1 MIKMMDKNHK
11 TALSDIKPGGKYVEG
26 NRKHKQF
33 ASPVGLV
40 NLGLANKE

>member
-1 MIKMMDKNHK
+1 MIEMMNKNHH
-11 TALSDIKPGGKYVEG
+11 TVLSHIIPGGKYVEG
-26 NRKHKQF
+26 NRKNKQF

>member
-1 MIKMMDKNHK
+1 MVKMMNNKHK
-11 TALSDIKPGGKYVEG
+11 TALSYMQEGKYVKG
-26 NRKHKQF
+26 TKKHKQF

>member
-1 MIKMMDKNHK
+1 MIKMMNNKHK
-11 TALSDIKPGGKYVEG
+11 TASSYMPDGKYVISTK
-26 NRKHKQF
+26 KHKQF

>member
-1 MIKMMDKNHK
+1 MPKLMNKNPK
-11 TALSDIKPGGKYVEG
+11 TALSDKKPGGKNVED
-26 NRKHKQF
+26 NRKLKQF